1 MTNTAGIPRDFR
13 QHTVLDAHLKD
24 ETRRLLDLAVWEDN
38 DQRGDITSAALVR
51 DSSSGRAH
59 ITARQPGVVAGGL
72 LAPVVLEAVD
82 SRLAWEQLRADGE
95 AVAPGDVIGRL
106 TGPVREML
114 TAERL
119 LLNLMGRL
127 CGIATLTARFV
138 EAVKGTGAKIYDT
151 RKTTLGWRYLEKYAV
166 HCGGARNHRSGL
178 YDAILIKDNHLAFTG
193 EKGLTPADAVLRA
206 KEYARRYTDEAGNM
220 PLIEVEVDS
229 LDQLKSVLTAQ
240 PDIVLLDNMPPETMR
255 RAVELR
261 TEAGSA
267 AQLEASGGIN
277 LETVRAAALSG
288 VDRVSVGALTHSAIS
303 LDIGLDWN

>member
-1 MTNTAGIPRDFR
+1 MTPTDDSRRDYR
-13 QHTVLDAHLKD
+13 QHTELDARLKD
-24 ETRRLLDLAVWEDN
+24 ETRRLLELAVWEDN
-38 DQRGDITSAALVR
+38 DARGDITSAALV
-51 DSSSGRAH
+51 DVSASGRAH
-59 ITARQPGVVAGGL
+59 VAARQAGVVAGGL
-72 LAPVVLEAVD
+72 LAPLVLEAVD
-82 SRLAWEQLRADGE
+82 ARLTWRPLRADGQSVSPGE
-95 AVAPGDVIGRL
+95 AIGIL

-138 EAVKGTGAKIYDT
+138 EAVRGTGAKIYDT

-193 EKGLTPADAVLRA
+193 EEGLTPADAVLRA
-206 KEYARRYTDEAGNM
+206 KEFVRRFADASGNT
-220 PLIEVEVDS
+220 PIVEVEVDS
-229 LDQLKSVLTAQ
+229 LEQLQSVLTAG
-240 PDIVLLDNMPPETMR
+240 PDIVLLDNMPPEMMR
-255 RAVELR
+255 EAVEIR
-261 TEAGSA
+261 ARAGSN

>member
-1 MTNTAGIPRDFR
+1 MTHTDDTRRDYR
-13 QHTVLDAHLKD
+13 QHTGLDANLER
-24 ETRRLLDLAVWEDN
+24 ETRRLLELAVWEDN
-38 DQRGDITSAALVR
+38 DKRGDLTSAALVR
-51 DSSSGRAH
+51 DASAGRAH
-59 ITARQPGVVAGGL
+59 VTARQAGVVAGGL
-72 LAPVVLEAVD
+72 LAPLVLEAVD
-82 SRLAWEQLRADGE
+82 PRLAWEQLRADGE
-95 AVAPGDVIGRL
+95 AVAPGEAIGVL

-127 CGIATLTARFV
+127 CGIATLTARYV
-138 EAVKGTGAKIYDT
+138 EAVEGTGAKIYDT

-178 YDAILIKDNHLAFTG
+178 YDAVLIKDNHLAFTG
-193 EKGLTPADAVLRA
+193 EKGLTPADAVRRA
-206 KEYARRYTDEAGNM
+206 KEYVRQYADASGNL

-229 LDQLKSVLTAQ
+229 LEQLKSVLTAE

-255 RAVELR
+255 EAVAIRRA
-261 TEAGSA
+261 AGSG

>member
-1 MTNTAGIPRDFR
+1 MTPTDDSRRDYR
-13 QHTVLDAHLKD
+13 QHTELDARLKD
-24 ETRRLLDLAVWEDN
+24 ETRRLLELAVWEDN
-38 DQRGDITSAALVR
+38 DARGDITSAALV
-51 DSSSGRAH
+51 DVSASGRAH
-59 ITARQPGVVAGGL
+59 VAARQAGVVAGGL
-72 LAPVVLEAVD
+72 LAPLVLEAVD
-82 SRLAWEQLRADGE
+82 ARLTWRQLRADGQSVSPGE
-95 AVAPGDVIGRL
+95 AIGIL

-138 EAVKGTGAKIYDT
+138 EAVRGTGAKIYDT

-178 YDAILIKDNHLAFTG
+178 YDAILIKDNHLAFAG
-193 EKGLTPADAVLRA
+193 EEGLTPADAVLRA
-206 KEYARRYTDEAGNM
+206 KEFVRRFADASGNT
-220 PLIEVEVDS
+220 PIVEVEVDS
-229 LDQLKSVLTAQ
+229 LEQLQSVLTAG
-240 PDIVLLDNMPPETMR
+240 PDIVLLDNMPPEMMR
-255 RAVELR
+255 EAVELR
-261 TEAGSA
+261 ARAGSN

>member
-1 MTNTAGIPRDFR
+1 MKRITGNRS
-13 QHTVLDAHLKD
+13 
-24 ETRRLLDLAVWEDN
+24 LLLLLCLALLCSMLTGC
-38 DQRGDITSAALVR
+38 QSRAASKTQKL
-51 DSSSGRAH
+51 
-59 ITARQPGVVAGGL
+59 I
-72 LAPVVLEAVD
+72 
-82 SRLAWEQLRADGE
+82 EQLDVSAPDGE
-95 AVAPGDVIGRL
+95 AVAPGEAIGVL

-127 CGIATLTARFV
+127 CGIATLTARYV
-138 EAVKGTGAKIYDT
+138 EAVEGTGAKIYDT

-178 YDAILIKDNHLAFTG
+178 YDAVLIKDNHLAFTG
-193 EKGLTPADAVLRA
+193 EKGLTPADAVRRA
-206 KEYARRYTDEAGNM
+206 KEYVRQYADASGNL

-229 LDQLKSVLTAQ
+229 LEQLKSVLTAE

-255 RAVELR
+255 EAVAIRRA
-261 TEAGSA
+261 AGSG

>member
-1 MTNTAGIPRDFR
+1 MTPTDNSRRDYR
-13 QHTVLDAHLKD
+13 QHTELDARLKD
-24 ETRRLLDLAVWEDN
+24 ETRRLLELAVWEDN
-38 DQRGDITSAALVR
+38 DARGDITSAALV
-51 DSSSGRAH
+51 DVSASGRAH
-59 ITARQPGVVAGGL
+59 VAARQAGVVAGGL
-72 LAPVVLEAVD
+72 LAPLVLEAVD
-82 SRLAWEQLRADGE
+82 ARLTWRQLRADGQSVSPGE
-95 AVAPGDVIGRL
+95 AIGIL

-138 EAVKGTGAKIYDT
+138 EAVRGTGAKIYDT

-193 EKGLTPADAVLRA
+193 EEGLTPADAVLRA
-206 KEYARRYTDEAGNM
+206 KEFVRRFADASGNT
-220 PLIEVEVDS
+220 PIVEVEVDS
-229 LDQLKSVLTAQ
+229 LEQLQSVLTAG
-240 PDIVLLDNMPPETMR
+240 PDIVLLDNMSPEMMR
-255 RAVELR
+255 EAVELR
-261 TEAGSA
+261 ARAGSN

>member
-1 MTNTAGIPRDFR
+1 MTLTGGSRRDFH
-13 QHTVLDAHLKD
+13 QHTELSAHLKD
-24 ETRRLLDLAVWEDN
+24 ETRRLLELAVWEDN
-38 DQRGDITSAALVR
+38 DRRGDITSAALVHG
-51 DSSSGRAH
+51 SASGRAH
-59 ITARQPGVVAGGL
+59 VTARQTGVVAGGL
-72 LAPVVLEAVD
+72 LAPLVLEAID
-82 SRLAWEQLRADGE
+82 PRLVWEQLCADG
-95 AVAPGDVIGRL
+95 AKVDPGGTIGVL

-127 CGIATLTARFV
+127 CGIATLTARYV
-138 EAVKGTGAKIYDT
+138 EAVRGTGAQIYDT

-193 EKGLTPADAVLRA
+193 ETGLTPADAVLRA
-206 KEYARRYTDEAGNM
+206 KEYIRRFADASGNL
-220 PLIEVEVDS
+220 PLVEVEVDS
-229 LDQLKSVLTAQ
+229 LDQLKNVLTAA
-240 PDIVLLDNMPPETMR
+240 PDIVLLDNMPPEMMREAVEIR
-255 RAVELR
+255 RA
-261 TEAGSA
+261 AGSN
-267 AQLEASGGIN
+267 AQLEASGGIS